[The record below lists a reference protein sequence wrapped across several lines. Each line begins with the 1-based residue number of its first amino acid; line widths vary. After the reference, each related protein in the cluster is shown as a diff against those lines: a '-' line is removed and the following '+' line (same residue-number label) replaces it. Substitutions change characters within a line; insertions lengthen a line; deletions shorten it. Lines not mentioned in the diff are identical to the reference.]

1 MLFKYAQW
9 RNWQIILNKVCI
21 AAIMAVHI
29 DLAVK
34 FILSS
39 TTAETVKE
47 FAFIYVFGYFSMFYE
62 LFAKFTEIDGT
73 GNLETNYQPVG
84 REEEERSKET

>member
-1 MLFKYAQW
+1 MFKYDQW
-9 RNWQIILNKVCI
+9 RNWQIILSKICL

-47 FAFIYVFGYFSMFYE
+47 FAFIYVFGYFSMFY
-62 LFAKFTEIDGT
+62 
-73 GNLETNYQPVG
+73 
-84 REEEERSKET
+84 